1 MIIRK
6 VYNNLKRTMLLLL
19 WLACSHAVLAQERVV
34 SGSVKD
40 SNGAGLA
47 GVSVIVKNSTTGT
60 NTNMDGKYSIS
71 VTPNSVLVFSFI
83 GYTTQE
89 VTVGNQTAVEVV
101 LAEETTQLGEVVVT
115 ALGIERSQK
124 SLQSSVTKVPGVSL
138 TAARENNLGSSIQG
152 RVAGVNVT
160 KSASGP
166 GGSSRVIIR
175 GNKSIGGRQ
184 PASVCYRRYSDG

>member
-47 GVSVIVKNSTTGT
+47 GVSVVVKNTTTGT
-60 NTNMDGKYSIS
+60 NTNMDGNYSIAAA
-71 VTPNSVLVFSFI
+71 PNSVIVFSFI

-89 VTVGNQTAVEVV
+89 VTVGSQSVV
-101 LAEETTQLGEVVVT
+101 DVVMAEETTQLGEVVVT
-115 ALGIERSQK
+115 ALGVERSQK
-124 SLQSSVTKVPGVSL
+124 SLQSAVTKVPGVSL
-138 TAARENNLGSSIQG
+138 TSARENNFGAAIQG
-152 RVAGVNVT
+152 RVAGVNVSKPNT
-160 KSASGP
+160 GP
-166 GGSSRVIIR
+166 GRIITC
-175 GNKSIGGRQ
+175 NY
-184 PASVCYRRYSDG
+184 PW